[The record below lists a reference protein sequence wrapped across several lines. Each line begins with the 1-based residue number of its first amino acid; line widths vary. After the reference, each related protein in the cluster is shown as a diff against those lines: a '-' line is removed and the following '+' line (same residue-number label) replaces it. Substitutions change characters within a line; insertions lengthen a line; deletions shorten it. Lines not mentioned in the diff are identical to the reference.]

1 MTESI
6 AGTHACELEL
16 PLSAPRIRV
25 TIGMGSA
32 GQKTWNL
39 HRPVTLFGS
48 QRTAHIAL
56 RHRDICRAHCT
67 IINTGAHV
75 LLKDLH
81 TNGGT
86 WVDKERITLVVLEDG
101 DTIHIGPT
109 AIQVAIQTG
118 VETADDSAFGLQFVE
133 PTRMGLNIV
142 LHDVEQAR
150 SYPIESAVTLIGRHE
165 DAEIHLGDDGV
176 STKHALIFRFGAYA
190 CICDLG
196 SRNGTWIGDDRQ
208 RVARLEHG
216 DRIQIG
222 PHTLM
227 VDIPDIRRTTTRQI
241 DDTVDG
247 ADQTSNGLHRWPN
260 PMRRLREEPHGGAAL
275 ALDPNSVK
283 GGTDPA
289 EPGAL
294 GALTSIAQGIA
305 GLESEVADSW
315 DRVNVE
321 GPPAIT
327 QDDGANVRHRNVGDW
342 EAELEARDAALRG
355 QLLEI
360 TRCLESLGL
369 RERQL
374 ALEAT
379 RIEARSVEL
388 DTREKAL
395 GEHEHELERRE
406 RAVAQR
412 WARFASKGEHRGGGR

>member
-6 AGTHACELEL
+6 AETHACELEL

-39 HRPVTLFGS
+39 HRAVTLFGS

-81 TNGGT
+81 TSGGT

-118 VETADDSAFGLQFVE
+118 AETADDSAFGLQFVE
-133 PTRMGLNIV
+133 PTRMGLDII
-142 LHDVEQAR
+142 LHDVDQAR

-165 DAEIHLGDDGV
+165 GAEIHLGDDSV

-196 SRNGTWIGDDRQ
+196 SRNGTRIGDSRQ
-208 RVARLEHG
+208 RVARLDHG
-216 DRIQIG
+216 DRIRIG
-222 PHTLM
+222 PHTLL
-227 VDIPDIRRTTTRQI
+227 VDIPDIRRTATRRN
-241 DDTVDG
+241 DDSVDG
-247 ADQTSNGLHRWPN
+247 ADQTANGLHRWPN
-260 PMRRLREEPHGGAAL
+260 PMRRIREELHGGAAL
-275 ALDPNSVK
+275 ALDPRPDK
-283 GGTDPA
+283 GGADPA
-289 EPGAL
+289 EPDAL
-294 GALTSIAQGIA
+294 GALSNIAEGIA

-321 GPPAIT
+321 GSPAIT
-327 QDDGANVRHRNVGDW
+327 QDDGADVRHRNVGDW

-374 ALEAT
+374 AVEAT
-379 RIEARSVEL
+379 RIEGRRVEL

-395 GEHEHELERRE
+395 GEQEHELERRE

-412 WARFASKGEHRGGGR
+412 WARFASKGEHGAAGK